1 MRVFLTDATS
11 FLGSAVQQALLGAG
25 HQVLGLAGSPA
36 AAQALAA
43 AGATPQFGTLD
54 DLDSLRRGVESAE
67 GVIHL
72 LSHSR
77 EARATSAWSGKII
90 KSLGAALAGTDFPLI
105 ISVPVMHP
113 PPKSLAQ
120 ETAGLR
126 AACQLGSN
134 EVVAVKLVRAIRV
147 RVSVVPVFYSVPGVD
162 SLALG
167 AMLRPLAP
175 RNVRY

>member
-11 FLGSAVQQALLGAG
+11 FLGSAVRQALLSAG

-36 AAQALAA
+36 AAQTLAA

-54 DLDSLRRGVESAE
+54 DLDSLRRGVEAAE

-77 EARATSAWSGKII
+77 EVRTTSAWSGKVI
-90 KSLGAALAGTDFPLI
+90 KSLGAALAGTDFPLV
-105 ISVPVMHP
+105 ISVPMKHLT
-113 PPKSLAQ
+113 PKPLTQ
-120 ETAGLR
+120 ETIGLR

-134 EVVAVKLVRAIRV
+134 EVVAVKLVRAIGV
-147 RVSVVPVFYSVPGVD
+147 RVSVVQVFYSLPGVD
-162 SLALG
+162 TLALR
-167 AMLRPLAP
+167 AMLRQFAP
-175 RNVRY
+175 SNVRY